1 MVGQGQESAFGAV
14 DKTQHLN
21 IKAFELKCA
30 FLQSEKAKVKKHETN
45 GNFFAVSYE
54 SLKREKRG
62 DGQKSL
68 GK

>member
-1 MVGQGQESAFGAV
+1 MKNTV

-21 IKAFELKCA
+21 LRAFKLNYA
-30 FLQSEKAKVKKHETN
+30 FLQSEKAKVKKHEAN
-45 GNFFAVSYE
+45 RKKLAVSSE

>member
-1 MVGQGQESAFGAV
+1 LKNAV

-21 IKAFELKCA
+21 LRSFKLNYT
-30 FLQSEKAKVKKHETN
+30 FLQSEKAQVKKHEAN
-45 GNFFAVSYE
+45 RKILAGSNE
-54 SLKREKRG
+54 SPKREKRG